1 MELNGKKIAVLGLS
15 STGLHWVKVLAAK
28 GAQVVG
34 FGFLSE
40 GKVAE
45 KRPEF
50 KGVPVRFV
58 LQEIAEDGLRDF
70 DLILLT
76 TDYSPN
82 LREAAEWAQGHG
94 ISVYNDLDFI
104 QEWMKGKVIGV
115 TGTCGKTSTV
125 DLLEKMLQAQGYKVL
140 TLGGRRIEWGQLILK
155 PAKYDYYLL
164 EVGSHR
170 LKASRHFHP
179 HIAVLLNV
187 FPAHGDR
194 HGGGLLEYA
203 ETKARIFANQTE
215 GDYLVHE
222 AGARNVQELIRRQG
236 SKAQKVRFALES
248 EVRPPGAYHHQG
260 KIYWQ
265 DSKGTKE
272 EYSLKGRVRKFPT
285 RVLNALAALCVAK
298 LCGVSQAN
306 LQKTLDDYQS
316 LAGRLKTV
324 RELDGVTFFDDSRS
338 NNIGATSWALYSFAR
353 PLVWIAGGRPE
364 YGSGLNNLKT
374 YLKGRVKLGILF
386 GTHREKIAKL
396 LGEIVPFHKVETL
409 KQAVELAKELAE
421 EGDVVLFSPA
431 CPPDEQS
438 GELGN
443 SRREDFVEIVKKL
456 PSTPKR
462 VGDRTKQAA
471 FKRI

>member
-1 MELNGKKIAVLGLS
+1 MELNGKKIAILGLGAV
-15 STGLHWVKVLAAK
+15 GLHWVKVLAAK

-50 KGVPVRFV
+50 KGIPVRFV
-58 LQEIAEDGLRDF
+58 LKEIPEDGLKGF
-70 DLILLT
+70 DLVLMT
-76 TDYSPN
+76 SDYSPS
-82 LREAAEWAQGHG
+82 LRAAAEWARENG
-94 ISVYNDLDFI
+94 IAVKNDLDFL
-104 QEWMKGKVIGV
+104 QDYMKGKVIGV

-125 DLLEKMLQAQGYKVL
+125 DLLEKMLLAQGYKVL
-140 TLGGRRIEWGQLILK
+140 TLGGRRFEWGQLILK

-164 EVGSHR
+164 EIGSHR
-170 LKASRHFHP
+170 LKATRTFHP

-187 FPAHGDR
+187 FPAHGER
-194 HGGGLLEYA
+194 HGGSLLNYA
-203 ETKARIFANQTE
+203 ETKAKIFANLTE
-215 GDYLVHE
+215 QDFLVHE
-222 AGARNVQELIRRQG
+222 ASAPNIQELIRRQG
-236 SKAQKVRFALES
+236 SQAQKVRFALES

-265 DSKGTKE
+265 DSKGTQE

-285 RVLNALAALCVAK
+285 RVLNALAAITVAK
-298 LCGVSQAN
+298 LCGVKQ
-306 LQKTLDDYQS
+306 QTIQQVLDEYKS
-316 LAGRLKTV
+316 LEGRLKTV
-324 RELDGVTFFDDSRS
+324 REVDDITFFDDSYS
-338 NNIGATSWALYSFAR
+338 SNIGATSWALYSFAR
-353 PLVWIAGGRPE
+353 PVIWIAGGRPE

-386 GTHREKIAKL
+386 GTHREKVAKL

-438 GELGN
+438 GELGD
-443 SRREDFVEIVKKL
+443 SRREDFIEIVKKL

-462 VGDRTKQAA
+462 VGDRTKRAT